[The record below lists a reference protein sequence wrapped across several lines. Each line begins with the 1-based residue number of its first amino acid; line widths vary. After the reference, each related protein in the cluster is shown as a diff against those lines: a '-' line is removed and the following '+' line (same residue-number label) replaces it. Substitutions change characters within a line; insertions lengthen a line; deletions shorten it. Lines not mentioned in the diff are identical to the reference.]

1 MVQRTVKFYDLM
13 KIIYILRHAKSSWD
27 DATMTD
33 FERPLNQRGLKT
45 APFIGKLM
53 KERGL
58 VPDVILSSPAKRA
71 CETAK
76 LVCESAGF
84 ETQIK
89 LDQRIYEA
97 TVGTLVSIVME
108 IDDSFDSALL
118 VGHNPGAEGLVYYLT
133 GEIAPMPTAALAVIE
148 LKINNWAD
156 ISNGRG
162 SLRFVFRPREEIS

>member
-1 MVQRTVKFYDLM
+1 M
-13 KIIYILRHAKSSWD
+13 KTLYILRHAKSSWD

-133 GEIAPMPTAALAVIE
+133 SEIARMPTAAITVINIKIGGWNTIDDGCGE
-148 LKINNWAD
+148 LKKTY
-156 ISNGRG
+156 
-162 SLRFVFRPREEIS
+162 RPKEEMQ

>member
-1 MVQRTVKFYDLM
+1 
-13 KIIYILRHAKSSWD
+13 
-27 DATMTD
+27 MTD
-33 FERPLNQRGLKT
+33 FERPLNQRGLKA

-84 ETQIK
+84 DTQIK
-89 LDQRIYEA
+89 FDQRIYEA

-118 VGHNPGAEGLVYYLT
+118 VGHNPGAEGLVFYLT
-133 GEIAPMPTAALAVIE
+133 GEIAPMPTAALAVLDLEIE
-148 LKINNWAD
+148 NWNAIDGECGDLKKIY
-156 ISNGRG
+156 
-162 SLRFVFRPREEIS
+162 RPKEEMQ

>member
-1 MVQRTVKFYDLM
+1 M
-13 KIIYILRHAKSSWD
+13 KTLYILRHAKSSWD

-33 FERPLNQRGLKT
+33 FERPLNQRGLKA

-84 ETQIK
+84 DMQIK
-89 LDQRIYEA
+89 FDQRIYEA

-118 VGHNPGAEGLVYYLT
+118 VGHNPGAEGFVFYLT
-133 GEIAPMPTAALAVIE
+133 GEIAPMPTAALAVLDLEIE
-148 LKINNWAD
+148 NWNAIDGECGDLKKIY
-156 ISNGRG
+156 
-162 SLRFVFRPREEIS
+162 RPKEEMQ